1 MKKYLLIFLFL
12 PYFIFCE
19 ISKKDLVK
27 IYDQREKI
35 FQSKIKYLKVENFTF
50 YKFDE
55 ILMFNTT
62 IENFID
68 SFKINSIMFDSTF
81 KDTLFYSYK
90 FNKDASTISKISPVK
105 EEVVLFNENIYR
117 GLNIKY
123 LLPDSFTVK
132 YDNGL
137 ITIKNEKK
145 NEPLTYIKIDNNYN
159 LKELAIKTFYDLLL
173 IKIVSYRKLKYN
185 IYLPDSI
192 EIKGLTIDALISSK
206 IKKLDV
212 IYR

>member
-1 MKKYLLIFLFL
+1 MKKYFLIFLFL
-12 PYFIFCE
+12 PSIIFCA
-19 ISKKDLVK
+19 ISKKDLIK
-27 IYDQREKI
+27 IYDEREKN
-35 FQSKIKYLKVENFTF
+35 FQSKIKYLKVEIFTC

-90 FNKDASTISKISPVK
+90 FKKDSSTISKISPVR
-105 EEVVLFNENIYR
+105 EEVILFNENIYR

-123 LLPDSFTVK
+123 LLPDSFIVK
-132 YDNGL
+132 YDNDL
-137 ITIKNEKK
+137 ITIKNKIK
-145 NEPLTYIKIDNNYN
+145 NEPLTYIKIDKNYN
-159 LKELAIKTFYDLLL
+159 LKELAIKTFYDVLS

-185 IYLPDSI
+185 IFLPDSV
-192 EIKGLTIDALISSK
+192 EIQGLNMDALISTK